1 MNLKEQISK
10 NLEELTE
17 ELDIVTRK
25 DLYLAMKETES
36 NVISEI
42 KMTIYKVASLII
54 VAIFML
60 ALFI

>member
-42 KMTIYKVASLII
+42 KMTIYKVESLII